1 MLQVL
6 NLSSYESPKAI
17 EDRRLKW
24 VAYGEDNDYYQF
36 LIDCY
41 MSSATN
47 NAAIKSIV
55 DQTFGEGLSII
66 DMEDDSDKVKE
77 LKKLVNQKDLKKLI
91 LERKMLGQ
99 AAAQVIYT
107 GRGNKRQVKEIKHFP
122 IHTLRPEKADEMGN
136 INAYYYHPNWKA
148 YKQSDTL
155 KRIPTFGNSKENI
168 ELYII
173 KPYLSGYTYFCPVDY
188 SGALPYCELEGEIGT
203 YHLNDIQN
211 GFSGTK
217 VINFNNGTPDKE
229 ARDRITMDVKRK
241 LTGARGEKVIV
252 AFNESADNK
261 TTVEDLP
268 LNDAPAHY
276 EYLADEARGK
286 ILVGHRVT
294 SPMLLGIRDGKSGL
308 GNNADEIM
316 TASQLFHSTVIK
328 TYQDEF
334 ISFLEEVLELN
345 SYDEKMYFIN
355 IQPIEFQ
362 EGAEEAEDADERE
375 ERTGKKG
382 SATPEDNK
390 KDSKKKEK
398 ANLSSDVSFNE
409 GEQIEWLRHLNK
421 FGEDAPDE
429 EWELLNATIDMDET
443 EDDDI
448 EANLNR
454 TIELTAMKPSSEDT
468 KLFKVR
474 YAYVH
479 RSKKKSSNSKSSS
492 RAFCRALE
500 GSGKVYRKEDIRK
513 MKGMNTE
520 LGHNGQPYSIWMH
533 KGGVNCYHGWERR
546 IYKKRLRKDGEPYGG
561 AGLTN
566 TRKVSVNDAKKAG
579 WKAKPQSKRVA
590 EAQIDRADKGHHP
603 NYTKGK

>member
-6 NLSSYESPKAI
+6 NLNSYESPKAI

-24 VAYGEDNDYYQF
+24 VAYGDDNNYYQF
-36 LIDCY
+36 LIDSY

-55 DQTFGEGLSII
+55 DQVFGEGLSILE
-66 DMEDDSDKVKE
+66 MEDDSDKVKE

-122 IHTLRPEKADEMGN
+122 IHTLRPERADEYGN

-148 YKQSDTL
+148 YKQSDKL

-188 SGALPYCELEGEIGT
+188 SGALPYAELESEIGK
-203 YHLNDIQN
+203 YLLNDIQN
-211 GFSGTK
+211 GFSGSK
-217 VINFNNGTPDKE
+217 VINFNNGVPDKE
-229 ARDRITMDVKRK
+229 SRDMITQDVKRK

-345 SYDEKMYFIN
+345 SYDEKMYFVN

-362 EGAEEAEDADERE
+362 EGAEDAEDAEEKE
-375 ERTGKKG
+375 ERTGNKG
-382 SATPEDNK
+382 RATKE
-390 KDSKKKEK
+390 DSKKK
-398 ANLSSDVSFNE
+398 ADTNLSSNKDFEESR
-409 GEQIEWLRHLNK
+409 QIEWLRHLNK
-421 FGEDAPDE
+421 VGEENPSEDK
-429 EWELLNATIDMDET
+429 WELVNSTIDKDES
-443 EDDDI
+443 ESDDI
-448 EANLNR
+448 EANLNKAVM
-454 TIELTAMKPSSEDT
+454 LTAMKPSKEDT

-479 RSKKKSSNSKSSS
+479 RSKKKSASSKKSS

-500 GSGKVYRKEDIRK
+500 SANKVYRKEDILK

-520 LGHNGQPYSIWMH
+520 LGHNGQPYSIWLH
-533 KGGVNCYHGWERR
+533 SGGVNCYHGWERR
-546 IYKKRLRKDGEPYGG
+546 IYKKRIRKDGEPYGG

-566 TRKVSVNDAKKAG
+566 TRKVSVNDARKAG
-579 WKAKPQSKRVA
+579 YKAKPQSKRVA
-590 EAQIDRADKGHHP
+590 EANIDRADKGHHP
-603 NYTKGK
+603 NYRK